1 MKSKIKTIFWEYL
14 LISIGSVV
22 YAVSVSLF
30 LDPNGIVP
38 GGFTGIAMI
47 IGYFFPTLRT
57 GTVVLLLNVPII
69 FIGIF
74 KFGIKFLTSTIYA
87 TVLSSIMMNV
97 LAPLGALTNDP
108 LLACVAGGCLMAIGL
123 QLVLTQGATT
133 GGTDIIVKLL
143 RLKFRGI
150 SAGTMFIFTDG
161 LVVLCAAIA
170 TRNVDSGLYAA
181 MCIIVSAVVMDIILN
196 GSNEAK
202 MILLISDK
210 YEAITKRL
218 MTELDAGATLLDGHG
233 AYSGNDKTVVLC
245 VVKKALIARALK
257 IIKAEDDQ
265 SFAIVTTANE
275 VFGEGYKLH
284 GGDSF

>member
-74 KFGIKFLTSTIYA
+74 KFGIKFLTSTIYT